1 MASTG
6 FHFTDVGWNIYVQL
20 RWLLPQWRSRTVP
33 RIRNFHQIFKQTQR
47 EEYGTR
53 EHSLWMQRERTS
65 GGPYSVLLSLWL
77 QPTPTLPDWAYF
89 LLRVNTCLRCV
100 FVGFSMKIWQTLN
113 EVQLWESAVHQRQ
126 TELNHN
132 NFHWAEM
139 HCVQVTF
146 AQNMN
151 KFNESIKH
159 TLNAFTLKTAHW
171 PVDAQPFQWVLEHQS
186 SSGIFACV
194 PTGRNSIFQW
204 NLRMI
209 TWIRKCHQGLHQH
222 QGGRQS
228 RWYFNLGALSL

>member
-77 QPTPTLPDWAYF
+77 QPTPTLPDWVFF

-100 FVGFSMKIWQTLN
+100 FVGFSMKIWHTLQWSSTVRERCSPTPDWTQSQHLSLSRNALRSVHIRPKYEQVQWINQTYMERIHAQDCPLTSGCSTFS
-113 EVQLWESAVHQRQ
+113 VGAWASKQLWDLRLCS
-126 TELNHN
+126 
-132 NFHWAEM
+132 
-139 HCVQVTF
+139 
-146 AQNMN
+146 
-151 KFNESIKH
+151 
-159 TLNAFTLKTAHW
+159 HW
-171 PVDAQPFQWVLEHQS
+171 PEFHISVKFKNDY
-186 SSGIFACV
+186 
-194 PTGRNSIFQW
+194 
-204 NLRMI
+204 MD
-209 TWIRKCHQGLHQH
+209 
-222 QGGRQS
+222 
-228 RWYFNLGALSL
+228 